1 MITFVQIKITK
12 LYYTLILRNYKKM
25 ILKITEQNGITIVEF
40 TEAKRF
46 TLVLTEDVKKE
57 LRPLLNNKDCK
68 MIFDLHNIEFVD
80 SSGIGCIIALFKTA
94 KSIGSDLKLC
104 NLTPEVLKI
113 FQLLHLQIIFDI
125 TGTRESCMAAY
136 A

>member
-1 MITFVQIKITK
+1 
-12 LYYTLILRNYKKM
+12 M

-40 TEAKRF
+40 ANANRF
-46 TLVLTEDVKKE
+46 TLALADDVKTE
-57 LRPLLNNKDCK
+57 LRPLLNNKNCK
-68 MIFDLHNIEFVD
+68 MIFDFHNIEFVD
-80 SSGIGCIIALFKTA
+80 SSGIGCIIALFKTT
-94 KSIGSDLKLC
+94 KSVGSNLKLC

-113 FQLLHLQIIFDI
+113 FELLHLQVIFDI